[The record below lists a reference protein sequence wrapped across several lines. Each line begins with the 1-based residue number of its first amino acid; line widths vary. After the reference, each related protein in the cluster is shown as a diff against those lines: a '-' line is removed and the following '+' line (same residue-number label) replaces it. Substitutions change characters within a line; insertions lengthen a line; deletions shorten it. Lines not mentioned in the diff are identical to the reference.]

1 MRDESLSSVCSG
13 LSLDICLASVG
24 FFHLVSKLLH
34 RKRMTT
40 IVLHIDSK
48 VIQLE
53 LSMAYQVVWKWQSI
67 TLMSQRLTWAFMLS
81 HDCVQIHFPLKLPAW
96 SCWMLCQACER
107 NEGVLRI
114 VNKSWKSTHPVAEL
128 RALQHNNY
136 VWAQFHTIQVVV
148 HILV

>member
-53 LSMAYQVVWKWQSI
+53 LSMAYQVVWK
-67 TLMSQRLTWAFMLS
+67 
-81 HDCVQIHFPLKLPAW
+81 
-96 SCWMLCQACER
+96 
-107 NEGVLRI
+107 
-114 VNKSWKSTHPVAEL
+114 
-128 RALQHNNY
+128 
-136 VWAQFHTIQVVV
+136 
-148 HILV
+148 